1 MENGPKIA
9 DLPIQDGGF
18 PVRHVSLPEGKT
30 PLNPIKPAFPM
41 VFLWFSQLA
50 MFDEADGSPP
60 FLHHQSQAMK
70 EILLAGDTRFQWRL
84 GGYASEVEV

>member
-30 PLNPIKPAFPM
+30 PLNPIKPAFSNGFPM
-41 VFLWFSQLA
+41 VFPA
-50 MFDEADGSPP
+50 R
-60 FLHHQSQAMK
+60 H
-70 EILLAGDTRFQWRL
+70 
-84 GGYASEVEV
+84 V